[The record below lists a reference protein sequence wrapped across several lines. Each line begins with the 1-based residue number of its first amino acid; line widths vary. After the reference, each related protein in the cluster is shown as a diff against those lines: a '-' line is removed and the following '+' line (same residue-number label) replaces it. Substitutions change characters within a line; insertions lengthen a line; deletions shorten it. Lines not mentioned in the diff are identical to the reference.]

1 MTLLH
6 NPKNLHK
13 CKMCL
18 QTFVNE
24 FQLACHFTNQHFHCE
39 TCSITFERRRE
50 TIEHMDEVHQIQVT
64 QTIRPE
70 LTKKVEVDCPICGE
84 KFNRFLKLKNHHRL
98 VHDTSKAL
106 PCSTCG
112 KLFPRSYELNRHI
125 KHVHEKTKQ
134 FNCKLCEKTF
144 PQQQNLDK
152 HISGVHQKLKPFQCD
167 ICQNFFAQTSSLYLH
182 KKNVHKIGGKMKLKS
197 SSSEMDDAD

>member
-106 PCSTCG
+106 PCPTCG

-125 KHVHEKTKQ
+125 
-134 FNCKLCEKTF
+134 
-144 PQQQNLDK
+144 
-152 HISGVHQKLKPFQCD
+152 
-167 ICQNFFAQTSSLYLH
+167 
-182 KKNVHKIGGKMKLKS
+182 
-197 SSSEMDDAD
+197 